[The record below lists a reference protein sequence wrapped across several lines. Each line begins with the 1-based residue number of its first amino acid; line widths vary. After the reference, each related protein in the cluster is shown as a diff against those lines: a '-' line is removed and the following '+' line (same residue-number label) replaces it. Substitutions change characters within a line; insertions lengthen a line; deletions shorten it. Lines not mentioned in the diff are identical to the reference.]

1 MEKIYMTRHISEN
14 LDLRLLTSVMAL
26 LNNKILKTREEDL
39 DYLQIFEIKNNK
51 LIHSQEQ
58 PKQSK
63 EYNLVGNFKD
73 TKVWAVRGEDERVG
87 EYWTIMFPED
97 Y

>member
-1 MEKIYMTRHISEN
+1 MEKIYMTRNISEN
-14 LDLRLLTSVMAL
+14 LDLRILTSVMAL
-26 LNNKILKTREEDL
+26 LNNKVLKTKKEDM
-39 DYLQIFEIKNNK
+39 DYLQIFEINNNK

-63 EYNLVGNFKD
+63 EYNLAGHFKD
-73 TKVWAVRGEDERVG
+73 IKVWAVRGEDEKSG